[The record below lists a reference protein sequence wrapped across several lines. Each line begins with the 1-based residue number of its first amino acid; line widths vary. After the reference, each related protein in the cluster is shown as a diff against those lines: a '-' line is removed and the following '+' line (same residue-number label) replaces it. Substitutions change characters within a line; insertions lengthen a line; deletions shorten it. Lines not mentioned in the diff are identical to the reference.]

1 MTYTRKLA
9 TLAVLGTMLGS
20 VGCHGDYLTGGE
32 LSTSP
37 NRPTEASNR
46 NLFIPIQA
54 EIFNL
59 LSGDPARVTGIY
71 AQEFSGI
78 SRQYYALDAT
88 YSQDPNTTN
97 GQHQGVYSSGGLVD
111 IVNLEKQA
119 KTQGDTLFL
128 GIAQVSEGMLMG
140 SAADLFGDLV
150 YSQALQNKP
159 NPTPDTQLAVY
170 DSVQKVLSA
179 GIANLQAYHTGGT
192 NAGPGPAD
200 LNYGGSAKKWIA
212 LAHTLKARFYMHTA
226 KVDATAY
233 AKALAEAQLG
243 ITDPTGAGDYKA
255 AVTGS
260 QIGES
265 NLYYQFNDYYRG
277 DMFPG
282 GPTIDSLLVSHND
295 PRRDLYVTPCT
306 AANVKSSFT
315 GCTPGDPAPSG
326 LYDFGDF
333 VNDPSFQVPLVTYNE
348 NTLIWAEA
356 AYRTGD
362 QATALTKLNEERAN
376 VGADLAPSSLSGQA
390 LLNEIL
396 NEEYVNDFG
405 LGFEAFILY
414 NRTCTP
420 NLVPHSSTKK
430 IPGRLFYDASEQQ
443 TNTNLPPAGQGIN
456 GYRNKATPASTTSDG
471 TGAACLG
478 Q

>member
-1 MTYTRKLA
+1 VTYARKLGI
-9 TLAVLGTMLGS
+9 LAVLGTMLGA

-37 NRPTEASNR
+37 NRPTVASNR

-54 EIFNL
+54 ELFNL
-59 LSGDPARVTGIY
+59 WSGDPARVTGIY

-78 SRQYYALDAT
+78 NRQYAALDAT

-97 GQHQGVYSSGGLVD
+97 GQQQAIYSSGGLVD
-111 IVNLEKQA
+111 IVNLETQA
-119 KTQGDTLFL
+119 KQQGDTLFL
-128 GIAQVSEGMLMG
+128 GIAQITEGALMG
-140 SAADLFGDLV
+140 TAADIFGDIV
-150 YSQALQNKP
+150 YSQALQHKANPKP
-159 NPTPDTQLAVY
+159 DDQLAVY

-200 LNYGGSAKKWIA
+200 LNYGGNAAKWIA
-212 LAHTLKARFYMHTA
+212 MAHTLKARFYMHTG
-226 KVDATAY
+226 KVRPGAY
-233 AKALAEAQLG
+233 AQALAEAQLG
-243 ITDPTGAGDYKA
+243 IQSDAGNYTA
-255 AVTGS
+255 AISGS

-282 GPTIDSLLVSHND
+282 GPTIDSLLVAHND
-295 PRRDLYVTPCT
+295 PRRDLYFTVCT
-306 AANVKSSFT
+306 AANVKQSFT
-315 GCTPGDPAPSG
+315 DCQPGAAAPTG
-326 LYDFGDF
+326 LLDFGDI
-333 VNDPSFQVPLVTYNE
+333 VNDPTFQVPLVTYNE

-362 QATALTKLNEERAN
+362 QATALAKLNEERAN
-376 VGADLAPSSLSGQA
+376 VGADPAPNSLSGQP

-396 NEEYVNDFG
+396 NEEYVNDFA
-405 LGFEAFILY
+405 LGEEAWMLY

-430 IPGRLFYDASEQQ
+430 IPGRLFYDAGEQQ

-456 GYRNKATPASTTSDG
+456 GYRNPATPASATSDG
-471 TGAACLG
+471 TGAVCLG

>member
-9 TLAVLGTMLGS
+9 VLAVLGTMLGA

-54 EIFNL
+54 ELWNVW
-59 LSGDPARVTGIY
+59 SGDPARVTGIY

-78 SRQYYALDAT
+78 ARQYASLDGSYA
-88 YSQDPNTTN
+88 QDPSTTN
-97 GQHQGVYSSGGLVD
+97 GQHQGIYSSGGLVD
-111 IVNLEKQA
+111 IVKLENQA
-119 KTQGDTLFL
+119 RTQGDTLFL
-128 GIAQVSEGMLMG
+128 GIAQITEGALMG
-140 SAADLFGDLV
+140 TAADIFGDLV
-150 YSQALQNKP
+150 YSQALQGKP
-159 NPTPDTQLAVY
+159 NPKPDDQLAVY

-179 GIANLQAYHTGGT
+179 GIANLTAYHTGGT

-200 LNYGGSAKKWIA
+200 LVYGGSAKKWIA
-212 LAHTLKARFYMHTA
+212 MAHTLKARFYMHTA
-226 KVDATAY
+226 KVDPTAY
-233 AKALAEAQLG
+233 AKALAETALG
-243 ITDPTGAGDYKA
+243 ISSDANNYVA

-282 GPTIDSLLVSHND
+282 GPTIDSLLVAHND
-295 PRRDLYVTPCT
+295 PRRDLYFTVCT
-306 AANVKSSFT
+306 TANEKQSFT
-315 GCTPGDPAPSG
+315 GCVPGDPAPSG
-326 LYDFGDF
+326 LIDFGDF

-348 NTLIWAEA
+348 NTLIAAEA
-356 AYRTGD
+356 LYRTGN
-362 QATALTKLNEERAN
+362 QGAALDSLNAERAN
-376 VGADLAPSSLSGQA
+376 VGADPAPGLSGLA

-405 LGFEAFILY
+405 LGEEAWILY

-420 NLVPHSSTKK
+420 NLVPHTQTAK
-430 IPGRLFYDASEQQ
+430 IPGRMFYDTGEQQ
-443 TNTNLPPAGQGIN
+443 TNSNLPPAGQGIN
-456 GYRNKATPASTTSDG
+456 GYRNPATPASTTSDG
-471 TGAACLG
+471 TATACLG